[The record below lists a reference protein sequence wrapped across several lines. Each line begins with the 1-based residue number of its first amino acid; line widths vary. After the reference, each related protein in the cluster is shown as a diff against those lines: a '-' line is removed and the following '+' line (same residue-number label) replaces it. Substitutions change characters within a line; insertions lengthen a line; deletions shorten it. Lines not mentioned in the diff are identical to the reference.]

1 MRTDQVQRWRTSAP
15 SITFIFIGTVSHEL
29 RTPLTAI
36 QGATGAMSA
45 ELRTMVEI
53 AGHNCARLHRLI
65 NDMLDVK
72 WLETGKLTL
81 TVAPTNL
88 GAFVAQAV
96 EANQP
101 FAASMDVSRHT
112 CQPLPS
118 VTIATDSER
127 QIQVIDNLLTNALK
141 FSPRN
146 GTVDSAITCQDQIVR
161 LKRDAQ
167 KGVRE

>member
-1 MRTDQVQRWRTSAP
+1 
-15 SITFIFIGTVSHEL
+15 L

-36 QGATGAMSA
+36 QGALGRIAGGATGMSA

-53 AGHNCARLHRLI
+53 ARHNCARLHRLI

-88 GAFVAQAV
+88 GALVAQAV

-101 FAASMDVSRHT
+101 FAASMDVSRKRASPYHR
-112 CQPLPS
+112 S
-118 VTIATDSER
+118 R
-127 QIQVIDNLLTNALK
+127 
-141 FSPRN
+141 SPRTAN
-146 GTVDSAITCQDQIVR
+146 ARSR
-161 LKRDAQ
+161 
-167 KGVRE
+167 